1 MTGCPET
8 VTDSLTITGSYDSP
22 EIDCCPVEA
31 ENTNIKVK
39 DDGSGYSYAFP
50 AEAPGGPKAPEGEPG
65 VDDPLNPD
73 CTWIHKISDSSLLE
87 TKTYIV
93 PEGADALAVAATYTI
108 TSREDPDCSVT
119 CKHQLTVTA
128 DEPGNCCPISTED
141 GTLPTAYDYGKG
153 YTVSWPAKNSL
164 GFAPPSDADSDCTYT
179 TKLTSSDAPG
189 KYYVPNGSFITLT
202 ATYTITNDGDP
213 KCSKTVTDSLTI
225 KGKYKEIDCCPVEAE
240 DTTVTGKDSGDGFSY
255 SFPAEAPGGP
265 KAPEGE
271 PGVYDP
277 VLNPDCTWIHKIS
290 DSSLLEEKTYTV
302 AKGATE
308 MAVAATYTI
317 TAAED
322 PDCSVTCKHQLK
334 VFADKPNCCPMK
346 TNPGQ
351 HPPACDY
358 GKGYWFTWP
367 ATSINP
373 ATAGTPNA
381 GEPPVAENCTYTTVL
396 DPDTVEEPTQLYFT
410 SCRWRGQ

>member
-1 MTGCPET
+1 M
-8 VTDSLTITGSYDSP
+8 DQ
-22 EIDCCPVEA
+22 
-31 ENTNIKVK
+31 
-39 DDGSGYSYAFP
+39 
-50 AEAPGGPKAPEGEPG
+50 
-65 VDDPLNPD
+65 
-73 CTWIHKISDSSLLE
+73 
-87 TKTYIV
+87 
-93 PEGADALAVAATYTI
+93 
-108 TSREDPDCSVT
+108 R
-119 CKHQLTVTA
+119 
-128 DEPGNCCPISTED
+128 
-141 GTLPTAYDYGKG
+141 
-153 YTVSWPAKNSL
+153 
-164 GFAPPSDADSDCTYT
+164 
-179 TKLTSSDAPG
+179 
-189 KYYVPNGSFITLT
+189 
-202 ATYTITNDGDP
+202 
-213 KCSKTVTDSLTI
+213 
-225 KGKYKEIDCCPVEAE
+225 
-240 DTTVTGKDSGDGFSY
+240 
-255 SFPAEAPGGP
+255 
-265 KAPEGE
+265 APEGE

-410 SCRWRGQ
+410 AVDGGGNDFTATRAYIATNDQGEPCGARRFHDSIKIKDCSEDSPELGECCPIDAELGSQGTKGSDKNGEGFEFAFPADPGGWAQGDGTDERCTYDVVIDDPEKLKPTKYYVPEGPGQV